1 MRELDILRMVN
12 HERVILLHEV
22 YESKDHVNLVFDF
35 LRAGDLHKRV
45 SKIGAYSELQAL
57 SIIRQILEGLSHL
70 HSRGIL
76 HRDLKS
82 QNVIIDRQ
90 GAAVILDFGLAHPMI
105 LDVRTPRLGI
115 HVVPDYHLVRQ
126 YSSPRTI
133 RPQSLS
139 FVGGM
144 WIPSPA
150 WTERRDHLRR

>member
-1 MRELDILRMVN
+1 MASCTGLADRDARTF
-12 HERVILLHEV
+12 
-22 YESKDHVNLVFDF
+22 SSGAVFAR
-35 LRAGDLHKRV
+35 LT
-45 SKIGAYSELQAL
+45 
-57 SIIRQILEGLSHL
+57 
-70 HSRGIL
+70 
-76 HRDLKS
+76 
-82 QNVIIDRQ
+82 QN
-90 GAAVILDFGLAHPMI
+90 ILDFGLAHPMI